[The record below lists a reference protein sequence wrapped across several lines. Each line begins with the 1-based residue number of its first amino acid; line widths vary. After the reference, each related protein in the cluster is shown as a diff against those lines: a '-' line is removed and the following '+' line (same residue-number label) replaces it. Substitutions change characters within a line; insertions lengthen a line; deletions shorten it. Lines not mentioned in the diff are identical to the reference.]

1 MKEKYTAYLPIWFVL
16 MVPPMLILLL
26 GWNFIMCGIG
36 LMVGLLII
44 GLPDGFIKYSKNNF
58 DNGKLEMMNVDFTRP
73 FATQILKSGNILD
86 EYQLGQTLI
95 YIEYNNKKQLTDL
108 YTRIKNRYLD
118 DYKRIPQIN
127 QFAHNIFLNRHISL
141 FPYFPRSEK
150 KDG

>member
-1 MKEKYTAYLPIWFVL
+1 
-16 MVPPMLILLL
+16 
-26 GWNFIMCGIG
+26 
-36 LMVGLLII
+36 
-44 GLPDGFIKYSKNNF
+44 
-58 DNGKLEMMNVDFTRP
+58 MMNVDFTRP

-127 QFAHNIFLNRHISL
+127 QFAHNIFLNRHPEYKSL
-141 FPYFPRSEK
+141 FDNQDSTCLIAYSFHYYFDENYIEYDCYINHDFSDITDEILEFAAIFIRY
-150 KDG
+150 KDGKLEEACY